1 MFKSDDTLPAV
12 LFGYVSA
19 LGLKQIWVELTDNSL
34 VLAIEMKPAMVKEN
48 VFIPNFI

>member
-12 LFGYVSA
+12 LFGYVSS
-19 LGLKQIWVELTDNSL
+19 LGLKQICVELTDNSL

-48 VFIPNFI
+48 VFIQNFI